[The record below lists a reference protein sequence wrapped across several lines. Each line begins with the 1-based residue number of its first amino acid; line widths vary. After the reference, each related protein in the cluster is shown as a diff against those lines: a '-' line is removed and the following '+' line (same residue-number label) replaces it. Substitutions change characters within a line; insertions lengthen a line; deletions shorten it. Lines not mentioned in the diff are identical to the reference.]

1 MLLYGSSFSLEMRRP
16 IESNSANEMIK
27 VIAAIV
33 KSTTMAYVGNTRG
46 SIKAGN
52 IGTTPMITPN
62 GWFAPIGVL

>member
-1 MLLYGSSFSLEMRRP
+1 MD
-16 IESNSANEMIK
+16 SNSANEASK

-33 KSTTMAYVGNTRG
+33 KSTTTAYAGNASG

-52 IGTTPMITPN
+52 IGTTPMMTPN

>member
-1 MLLYGSSFSLEMRRP
+1 MD
-16 IESNSANEMIK
+16 SNSANEASK

-33 KSTTMAYVGNTRG
+33 KSTTMAYVGNTNG

-52 IGTTPMITPN
+52 IGTTPMMTPN

>member
-1 MLLYGSSFSLEMRRP
+1 MRRP
-16 IESNSANEMIK
+16 VDSNSANEASK

-52 IGTTPMITPN
+52 IGTMPTITPN